1 MFTTTP
7 RRHDIFFFMGMC
19 LCVIGFVLTVFI
31 SLFYFLFFSAP
42 SSFTPATFFIAPGQS
57 LVTVAENLERA
68 HIIRSRF
75 ILQQIIVVSGK
86 GRSVA
91 SGEYLFDDS
100 SNVFG
105 VAYRIVTGDFRIAQ
119 PKVTIPEGSTNA
131 QIAGLIKKTFSD
143 FNADD
148 FLRSV
153 ADKQGYL
160 FPDTYFFLSTS
171 TKEIINI
178 LTDTFDSKVRALQAE
193 ALNDGKNW
201 NDIVVIASLLE
212 EEANNVTDFKLVS
225 GILWKRLEIG
235 MPLQLDAA
243 TSTYKVK
250 GLPVQAISNPGLE
263 TLDAA
268 LHPTTSQYLY
278 YLTGKDGKMHYAETF
293 EQHKKNKAEYL

>member
-1 MFTTTP
+1 M
-7 RRHDIFFFMGMC
+7 
-19 LCVIGFVLTVFI
+19 
-31 SLFYFLFFSAP
+31 
-42 SSFTPATFFIAPGQS
+42 
-57 LVTVAENLERA
+57 TVAENLEQA

-75 ILQQIIVVSGK
+75 VLQQIIVVSGK

-91 SGEYLFDDS
+91 SGEYLFNTS

-105 VAYRIVTGDFRIAQ
+105 VAYRIATGDFRMAQ

-143 FNADD
+143 FNTED
-148 FLRSV
+148 FLVQV

-178 LTDTFDSKVRALQAE
+178 LTDTFDSKVRTLQAE

-268 LHPTTSQYLY
+268 LHPTSSPYLY

-293 EQHKKNKAEYL
+293 EQHKKNTAEYL